1 MRLQP
6 WDSGTPFSP
15 AQNLPDL
22 TALTACPHL
31 FPGAELR
38 VTSPGL
44 SCAPTAPATTLTALR
59 TGLGAPKKP
68 PVEFGEQLCRP
79 AGGPYR
85 GQGGAGRLLR
95 RVDAQAPWRQR
106 QVLQRL
112 RRTPY
117 LVLLVRGSVLS
128 VPDSDD
134 DVGRAEPEVRVIGD
148 VVDAHVFLLSDQL
161 GRDGRS

>member
-6 WDSGTPFSP
+6 WGSGTPFSP

-22 TALTACPHL
+22 TICPHL
-31 FPGAELR
+31 FPGAQLR

-44 SCAPTAPATTLTALR
+44 SCAPTAPATTLTGLR

-68 PVEFGEQLCRP
+68 PVEPGEQLCRP

-85 GQGGAGRLLR
+85 GRGGAGRGTSFAGRGAL
-95 RVDAQAPWRQR
+95 WRHR
-106 QVLQRL
+106 QVLQRPC
-112 RRTPY
+112 RTPY

-128 VPDSDD
+128 VTDSDD
-134 DVGRAEPEVRVIGD
+134 DVSCAEPEIRVIGD